1 MLFKKKK
8 GDRKDSDPRGAK
20 GSKGRR
26 KTGWRYQGGKASD
39 EETMAAVV
47 ASTIVNS

>member
-1 MLFKKKK
+1 MFKKKK

-20 GSKGRR
+20 GSQGRR
-26 KTGWRYQGGKASD
+26 KTGWRFQGGKTAD
-39 EETMAAVV
+39 EETTAAVV